1 MLRGHRGLR
10 ALRVR
15 RVPRVQPAPTAP
27 AAHSGSR
34 STSFT
39 KTLPQPFAT
48 EATDTT
54 VVNCLTQGKEAISG
68 GVTIDAA
75 SLADDGLL
83 VLASNG
89 PSGTTGWTGTGK
101 NVSGAPTAGSPSYTV
116 HVTCVDP
123 S

>member
-1 MLRGHRGLR
+1 M
-10 ALRVR
+10 
-15 RVPRVQPAPTAP
+15 
-27 AAHSGSR
+27 
-34 STSFT
+34 
-39 KTLPQPFAT
+39 
-48 EATDTT
+48 
-54 VVNCLTQGKEAISG
+54 VNCLTQGKEAIGG

-89 PSGTTGWTGTGK
+89 PSGTTGWTGTVK